1 MSRTRERGAKTIA
14 PGRHTILV
22 ADDEAVLRALIRATL
37 SSAGYDVL
45 EAADGDEALEL
56 ARSARPDLIVLDVMM
71 PRRSGLD
78 VLREVRAD
86 PELAATPVVMLTT
99 RTRAADRNAGAEAD
113 ADRFLTKPF
122 SPRELSETVAE
133 LLG

>member
-45 EAADGDEALEL
+45 EAVDGDEALEL
-56 ARSARPDLIVLDVMM
+56 ARSARPDLIVLDLMM
-71 PRRSGLD
+71 PKRSGLD
-78 VLREVRAD
+78 VLLELRAD
-86 PELAATPVVMLTT
+86 PELAITPVVMLTT
-99 RTRAADRNAGAEAD
+99 RARAADREAGAEAG